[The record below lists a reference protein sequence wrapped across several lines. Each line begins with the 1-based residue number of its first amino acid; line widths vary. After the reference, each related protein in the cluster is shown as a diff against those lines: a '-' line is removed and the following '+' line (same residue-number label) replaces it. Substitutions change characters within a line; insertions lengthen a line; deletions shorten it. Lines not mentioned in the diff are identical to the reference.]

1 MSEKGDEAWKI
12 AQWMN
17 KKDQIAVNFG
27 MKVMEAKLGGCVV
40 EMKVTDK
47 MLNAVGITHGAVIYA
62 LADFAFAVASNS
74 WGRVAVALNAHIN
87 FPASSK
93 KGNILKAVA
102 TEEAK
107 SRHTAIYRI
116 EIKREDGVLVGLFTG
131 TVFRR
136 DDSIEQWMKS

>member
-1 MSEKGDEAWKI
+1 
-12 AQWMN
+12 
-17 KKDQIAVNFG
+17 VNFG
-27 MKVMEAKLGGCVV
+27 LKVVKAKLGRCAV

-47 MLNAVGITHGAVIYA
+47 MLNAIKITHGVVIYA
-62 LADFAFAVASNS
+62 LADFAFAIASNS
-74 WGRVAVALNAHIN
+74 WGQVAVTLNAHIN

-107 SRHTAIYRI
+107 SHHTAIYRV

-136 DDSIEQWMKS
+136 DDRVEQWMKS

>member
-1 MSEKGDEAWKI
+1 MEDRAFKI

-17 KKDQIAVNFG
+17 KNDQIAVSFG
-27 MKVMEAKLGGCVV
+27 MKVTEAKLGECAV
-40 EMKVTDK
+40 EMKVTEK

-74 WGRVAVALNAHIN
+74 YGQVAVALNAHIN

-102 TEEAK
+102 TEEAR
-107 SRHTAIYRI
+107 SRHTAIYKI
-116 EIKREDGVLVGLFTG
+116 EIRREDGVLVGLFTG
-131 TVFRR
+131 TVFKR
-136 DDSIEQWMKS
+136 DEDIESWMGA

>member
-1 MSEKGDEAWKI
+1 MEDKAFKI

-17 KKDQIAVNFG
+17 KNDRIAVSFG
-27 MKVMEAKLGGCVV
+27 MKVTEAKLGECAV
-40 EMKVTDK
+40 EMKVTEK

-74 WGRVAVALNAHIN
+74 YGQVAVALNAHIN

-102 TEEAK
+102 TEEAR
-107 SRHTAIYRI
+107 SRHTAIYKV
-116 EIKREDGVLVGLFTG
+116 EIRQEDGVLVGLFTG
-131 TVFRR
+131 TVFKR
-136 DDSIEQWMKS
+136 DEDIESWMGA